1 MLHPLKLA
9 SLSLCLLVVACGR
22 TAPTEAPA
30 APTAAAA
37 AAGPA
42 LPTAVQDYLA
52 ELKAVE
58 AAKAPVSL
66 EALFAKAEGAQ
77 NALMEVTGDQAVLE
91 RYSDAEFSTLQSTVR
106 GLKLHRK
113 LEIYAQPEPAFFLAL
128 AMAHGQP
135 TDVAF
140 FEQYVASMGD
150 DLVPRYLKLRPQP
163 SPCVRFDEGVI
174 EPLYAGWRAL
184 AAAQPQA
191 YSTTTQQNIADL
203 EEALV
208 LGTCACAGVESVQKE
223 QAAFVARYPDNP
235 KVAAIKARSAQLISD
250 PDAVPVNCR

>member
-1 MLHPLKLA
+1 MRHPLKLA
-9 SLSLCLLVVACGR
+9 SLSLCLLLTACGR

-30 APTAAAA
+30 APAAAVA
-37 AAGPA
+37 PVGSA

-52 ELKAVE
+52 ELKAIE

-77 NALMEVTGDQAVLE
+77 AALMEVTGDQAVLE
-91 RYSDAEFSTLQSTVR
+91 RYSEAEFSALQQQVR
-106 GLKLHRK
+106 GLKLHRN

-128 AMAHGQP
+128 AMAHGLP

-184 AAAQPQA
+184 AAAQPKA
-191 YSTTTQQNIADL
+191 YTATTQQSIADL

-208 LGTCACAGVESVQKE
+208 LGTCACAGAESVLKE

-235 KVAAIKARSAQLISD
+235 RVAAIKARGAQLVSD
-250 PDAVPVNCR
+250 PDAMPVNCR

>member
-9 SLSLCLLVVACGR
+9 SLSLCLLVAACGR

-30 APTAAAA
+30 APAAAA
-37 AAGPA
+37 APAGPV
-42 LPTAVQDYLA
+42 LPAAVQDYLA

-91 RYSDAEFSTLQSTVR
+91 RYSDAEFSALQATVR
-106 GLKLHRK
+106 GLKLHRN

-140 FEQYVASMGD
+140 FKQYVASMGD

-191 YSTTTQQNIADL
+191 YITTTQQNIADL

-223 QAAFVARYPDNP
+223 QAAFVARYPDNA